1 MSSNYLTDAIN
12 IKSYSLSEADK
23 IVLMYSREKGLMR
36 GVAKGSKK
44 MKSKLGGRMEMLV
57 ANKLMLYRGKNLD
70 TICQAEALNTF
81 NNLRTD
87 MDKMVYAMYMSEIVT
102 NFGSEDDPNSE
113 EIYDLFYKALAQMS
127 LAKNLV
133 EILLCVMRF
142 QLKMMRVCGYEL
154 QLKNCIR
161 CNCEFTKQSEY
172 GILSLEKGGMQCAQC
187 AIEGSVGG
195 GIKFPEKLRA
205 FLFALSVSN
214 FDEKTYY
221 DEKANEKVSIYC
233 FSLLKKY
240 VALHC
245 SKQFKTIKMIV

>member
-12 IKSYSLSEADK
+12 IKSYNLSEADK

-113 EIYDLFYKALAQMS
+113 EIYDLLYKALAQMS

-133 EILLCVMRF
+133 EILN
-142 QLKMMRVCGYEL
+142 L
-154 QLKNCIR
+154 Q
-161 CNCEFTKQSEY
+161 
-172 GILSLEKGGMQCAQC
+172 
-187 AIEGSVGG
+187 
-195 GIKFPEKLRA
+195 
-205 FLFALSVSN
+205 
-214 FDEKTYY
+214 
-221 DEKANEKVSIYC
+221 
-233 FSLLKKY
+233 
-240 VALHC
+240 
-245 SKQFKTIKMIV
+245 